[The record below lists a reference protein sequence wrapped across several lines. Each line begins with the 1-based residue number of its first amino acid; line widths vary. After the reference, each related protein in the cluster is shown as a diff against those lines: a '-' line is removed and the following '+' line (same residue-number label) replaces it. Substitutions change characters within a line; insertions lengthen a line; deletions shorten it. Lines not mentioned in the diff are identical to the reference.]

1 MATDSEQVFSAAL
14 ELGPDD
20 QSRLLALLIQN
31 LDPAREVGVQAAWE
45 QEIDRRV
52 GQLERGEVSTVTWDE
67 VRSRLKGVGGS

>member
-1 MATDSEQVFSAAL
+1 MATDIEQVFSAAL

-31 LDPAREVGVQAAWE
+31 LDPDSEAGVQAAWE

-52 GQLERGEVSTVTWDE
+52 GQLERGEVATVTWDE
-67 VRSRLKGVGGS
+67 VRNRLNAIGGR